1 MRGFPAQFATKQ
13 DYLNCLSLYP
23 EETKAAL
30 SRLLADRYT
39 WNETKELDAEKDGS
53 NDKTHRVIAQE
64 KTDEKTGEKTT
75 CYVQL
80 EKFEDE
86 NAALFRL
93 GFTVKEVNK
102 LIA

>member
-13 DYLNCLSLYP
+13 DYFNCLTLYP

-39 WNETKELDAEKDGS
+39 WEKTKELDAVTDGIT
-53 NDKTHRVIAQE
+53 DETHRVIAQK
-64 KTDEKTGEKTT
+64 KTDEETGEKA
-75 CYVQL
+75 YVQL
-80 EKFEDE
+80 EKVEDK

-93 GFTVKEVNK
+93 GFTAGEVQK